1 MRLKHLLRK
10 NFLPLLLLSAILLF
24 FTTPLRNLLNQ
35 EILSFWLQRLG
46 IWAVPLFIST
56 YVLVTVLGLPITIH
70 TLTGGMVFGLGWG
83 SLWSTLAATLGAVG
97 AFCLTRYL
105 FRDWAA
111 AKFGQ
116 HKLLKKWHQAL
127 EHHPFSL
134 VLSLRFAPIAPF
146 NIINFLLALTAINLK
161 IYTLG
166 TLIGVIPG
174 TIAYTWLGAS
184 GKTALQGSDASSF
197 ILASVFLVFLSV
209 SPLLFKRWWKMK

>member
-1 MRLKHLLRK
+1 
-10 NFLPLLLLSAILLF
+10 
-24 FTTPLRNLLNQ
+24 
-35 EILSFWLQRLG
+35 
-46 IWAVPLFIST
+46 
-56 YVLVTVLGLPITIH
+56 LVTVLGLPITIH
-70 TLTGGMVFGLGWG
+70 TLTGGVVFGLGWG
-83 SLWSTLAATLGAVG
+83 SLWSTLAATLGTVG

-116 HKLLKKWHQAL
+116 HKLLEKWHQAL
-127 EHHPFSL
+127 ERNPFSL

-146 NIINFLLALTAINLK
+146 NIINFLLALTSINLK
-161 IYTLG
+161 IYTLA

-197 ILASVFLVFLSV
+197 ILASVFLVLLSV
-209 SPLLFKRWWKMK
+209 SPLLFKRWWK

>member
-1 MRLKHLLRK
+1 MRLKHLFRK
-10 NFLPLLLLSAILLF
+10 NLNILLLLSAILLF
-24 FTTPLRNLLNQ
+24 FATPLRNLLNQ
-35 EILSFWLQRLG
+35 DILSFWLQRLG
-46 IWAVPLFIST
+46 IWAVPIFIST
-56 YVLVTVLGLPITIH
+56 YILVTVLGLPITIH
-70 TLTGGMVFGLGWG
+70 TLTGGVVFGLGWG

-105 FRDWAA
+105 FRDWVA

-116 HKLLKKWHQAL
+116 HKLLQKWHQAL
-127 EHHPFSL
+127 ERHPFSL

-146 NIINFLLALTAINLK
+146 NIINFLLALTTINLK

-184 GKTALQGSDASSF
+184 GKTALQGNDTSSF
-197 ILASVFLVFLSV
+197 ILASVFLVLLSV
-209 SPLLFKRWWKMK
+209 SPLLFKRKWK

>member
-1 MRLKHLLRK
+1 VRLKHLLRK
-10 NFLPLLLLSAILLF
+10 NFQILLLLGAILLF

-35 EILSFWLQRLG
+35 EILSSWLQRLG

-70 TLTGGMVFGLGWG
+70 TLTGGIVFGLGWG
-83 SLWSTLAATLGAVG
+83 SLWSTLGATLGAVG

-116 HKLLKKWHQAL
+116 HKLLEKWHQAL
-127 EHHPFSL
+127 ERNPFSL

-161 IYTLG
+161 VYTLG

-184 GKTALQGSDASSF
+184 GKTAFQGSDASSF
-197 ILASVFLVFLSV
+197 ILASVFLVLLSV
-209 SPLLFKRWWKMK
+209 SPLLFKRWWK

>member
-10 NFLPLLLLSAILLF
+10 NFLPLLLLGAILLF

-127 EHHPFSL
+127 EHNSFSL